1 MQAGATQAPP
11 MAQQA
16 QDVLLETRGLTQQ
29 FGGLV
34 AVDSVDL
41 QIQRGAISSVI
52 GPNGAGKTTF
62 FNMIAGIYRPTRGE
76 ILFDGNVI
84 ARNSGRTM
92 RPDQVTSIG
101 IARTFQNIRL
111 FANVPAIDNV
121 LMGMHTRLS
130 STPVSAILRTKA
142 QKAEEYAAREK
153 AYSLLDYV
161 GLSDQARTTAKNL
174 SYGDQRRLEVARAL
188 ASEPKL
194 LLLDEPTAGMNPRET
209 AGMTEFIDQMRHEL
223 TMTILLIE
231 HDMKV
236 VMGISDHIAVL
247 DHGVK
252 IADGSPE
259 EVRANPQVI
268 EAYLGSGSA
277 EVIARLS
284 GGTKELDSATKE
296 AIEGEHR

>member
-11 MAQQA
+11 MAMQS

-29 FGGLV
+29 FGGLL

-41 QIQRGAISSVI
+41 QIRRGSISSVI

-62 FNMIAGIYRPTRGE
+62 FNMVAGIYRPTRGE

-84 ARNSGRTM
+84 ASNSGRSR
-92 RPDQVTSIG
+92 RPDQVANVG

-111 FANVPAIDNV
+111 FNNVSAIENV
-121 LMGMHTRLS
+121 LMGMHIRLTAS
-130 STPVSAILRTKA
+130 PLGAMLRTKRV
-142 QKAEEYAAREK
+142 KAEEYAARQK
-153 AYSLLDYV
+153 AYELLDYV
-161 GLSDQARTTAKNL
+161 GLGNQARTTAKNL

-188 ASEPKL
+188 ASEPKM

-209 AGMTEFIDQMRHEL
+209 SQMTDFIGQMRDEL
-223 TMTILLIE
+223 NLTILLIE

-236 VMGISDHIAVL
+236 VMGISEHIAVL
-247 DHGVK
+247 DHGQK

-268 EAYLGSGSA
+268 EAYLGAGSA

-284 GGTKELDSATKE
+284 GQPIEPSAPDDAATN
-296 AIEGEHR
+296 GGLR